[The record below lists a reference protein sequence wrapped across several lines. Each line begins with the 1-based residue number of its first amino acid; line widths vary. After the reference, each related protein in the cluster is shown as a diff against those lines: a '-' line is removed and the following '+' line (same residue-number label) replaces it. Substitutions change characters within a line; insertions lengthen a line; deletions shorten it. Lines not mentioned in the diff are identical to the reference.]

1 MCRGII
7 HPLIVSCHTYVTA
20 SLCIINT
27 SFLNDGV
34 SPTLRISQGSPIM
47 AFILGPVTS
56 GVSPAPLPTMPPWG
70 PIRVRCCKVSTS
82 PLPATHP
89 PSTTQARTTL
99 RAQVCMAYFV
109 VDVLLL
115 TPIYSYVFGNT
126 PSFFLISNVHKYP
139 SMWVHCMLRV
149 VVLPYF
155 FKSKNPS
162 MCIHSCTAG
171 LSTKKSV
178 LPINKMT

>member
-1 MCRGII
+1 MDPWRQQQWRQQLEAQREMVRVKERGEGGII

-70 PIRVRCCKVSTS
+70 PIRVRCCKSEHVR
-82 PLPATHP
+82 LPATHP
-89 PSTTQARTTL
+89 PSTTQARITL

-109 VDVLLL
+109 LDM
-115 TPIYSYVFGNT
+115 FC
-126 PSFFLISNVHKYP
+126 F
-139 SMWVHCMLRV
+139 
-149 VVLPYF
+149 
-155 FKSKNPS
+155 
-162 MCIHSCTAG
+162 
-171 LSTKKSV
+171 
-178 LPINKMT
+178 